1 MQKRHLGKNS
11 LEVSSIGLGCMGLS
25 FAYGPAMENKAAISL
40 IRDAFD
46 KGVNF
51 FDSAEAYGP
60 YTHETLLGEAL
71 APMRVML
78 RQLP

>member
-1 MQKRHLGKNS
+1 MQKRHLGKS
-11 LEVSSIGLGCMGLS
+11 GLEVSSIGLGCMGLS
-25 FAYGPAMENKAAISL
+25 FVYGPAMEHKAAITL
-40 IRDAFD
+40 VRDAFD

-60 YTHETLLGEAL
+60 YTNETLLGEAL
-71 APMRVML
+71 ASMRVLL